1 MKKIIVTLLLVH
13 TFVALQAQKL
23 ESKIPNNADIVIA
36 ANAENLFKLIN
47 VSDIDNSMLGKEML
61 KSINRR
67 RDDKVTSVGETGVNI
82 KSNAYYFFQKT
93 DSISYHSFLVELNDR
108 KQYESM
114 LKERSVKKIQKEDGY
129 SFIRGSRE
137 VMIWNDNLL
146 LIVNAQK
153 SYSYFK
159 KHKERFEALKEE
171 GESMYSVKKRFSKLW
186 TLKKAF
192 SILENNGLFSS
203 IATNSSFQKS
213 KKKGASATLWVRNYG
228 MLMSDIIGSLGS
240 SVYGAMPYLN
250 LQKGNNI
257 YGIEGV
263 AANLFFNESSASISL
278 DMFISDG
285 MKKSFK
291 KIYNKKMNS
300 TLINSFDHN
309 KALAFWSVSM
319 NTEELL
325 LEYPEMMDK
334 MYGGMLPKF
343 KDEIDI
349 VGDLLSL
356 VLDEKAIA
364 ELFTGDA
371 LFVLNDFAE
380 KDVTYTTYKY
390 DKDYKSKEVVKTRK
404 ALVPDFTLMI
414 GSEKK
419 ELLNKMFRL
428 GKKHKVVSEFNG
440 VFEFDKKLGK
450 LPFDLYA
457 VVKNDVLYM
466 TTLKTRAISIG
477 AGRGVYKSTK
487 YSKLIKKNS
496 SVLYTDVNRLIE
508 NLPTDLFERD
518 ERKMSAF
525 SKENIKDAYFK
536 VSKVKGNKMSSELR
550 LNTKGKNGNALK
562 MLFEFIDHMAK

>member
-13 TFVALQAQKL
+13 TFVAMQAQKL
-23 ESKIPNNADIVIA
+23 ESKVPNNADIVIE

-47 VSDIDNSMLGKEML
+47 VSDINNNMLGEEIL
-61 KSINRR
+61 KNINRR
-67 RDDKVTSVGETGVNI
+67 RENKVTSVSKTGVNI

-93 DSISYHSFLVELNDR
+93 DSISYHTILVELNDR
-108 KQYESM
+108 KLYESM
-114 LKERSVKKIQKEDGY
+114 LKKRNVEKIQKENGY

-137 VMIWNDNLL
+137 VTIWNDKLL

-171 GESMYSVKKRFSKLW
+171 GESMYAVKKRFSKLW

-192 SILENNGLFSS
+192 SILENNGLSSS
-203 IATNSSFQKS
+203 IATNSSFQKG

-228 MLMSDIIGSLGS
+228 MLMSDVIGSLGS
-240 SVYGAMPYLN
+240 SVYGAMPYLS

-257 YGIEGV
+257 YGIEEV
-263 AANLFFNESSASISL
+263 TANLFFNESSASISL
-278 DMFISDG
+278 DMFISDD

-291 KIYNKKMNS
+291 KIYNKKMNN

-325 LEYPEMMDK
+325 LEYPGMMDK

-343 KDEIDI
+343 KEEIDI

-371 LFVLNDFAE
+371 LFVLNDFSE
-380 KDVTYTTYKY
+380 QDVSYTSYKY
-390 DKDYKSKEVVKTRK
+390 DDDYKRKAIVKTK
-404 ALVPDFTLMI
+404 KILVPDFTLMI

-428 GKKHKVVSEFNG
+428 GKKHKAVSEFNG
-440 VFEFDKKLGK
+440 VFEFDKKIGK
-450 LPFDLYA
+450 LPFNLYA
-457 VVKNDVLYM
+457 VVKNNVLYV
-466 TTLKTRAISIG
+466 TTSKTRAVGIRV
-477 AGRGVYKSTK
+477 GRGDYKSTK
-487 YSKLIKKNS
+487 YRKLIKNNS

-508 NLPTDLFERD
+508 NLPTNLFGRD

-525 SKENIKDAYFK
+525 SKENVKDAYFK

-550 LNTKGKNGNALK
+550 LNTNGKNGNTLK
-562 MLFEFIDHMAK
+562 TLFKFIDHMAK